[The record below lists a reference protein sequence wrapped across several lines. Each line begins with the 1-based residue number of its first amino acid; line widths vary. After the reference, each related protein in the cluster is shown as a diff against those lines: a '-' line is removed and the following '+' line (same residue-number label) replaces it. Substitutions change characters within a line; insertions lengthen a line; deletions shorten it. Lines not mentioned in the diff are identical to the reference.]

1 MTTIYDPAVLSGKRI
16 LITGGGTGLGRGV
29 AAHLVAHGAEVHLW
43 GRRMNV
49 LEEAAAEI
57 GPGAH
62 VQAVDVRDA
71 DAVDAAVG
79 EIWSA
84 HGPLTGLINNAAANF
99 IAPTKNLSARAFNAI
114 ASTVMNGSFNTTH
127 AVGKRW
133 IEGELPGSV
142 VSTLTSWV
150 WTGSA
155 FVVPSAMAKAAVHA
169 MTMSLAVEWGRYGIR
184 LNAIAAGPIPT
195 DYAWEM
201 LNPTSKSSVGAT
213 QADQVPLQRFGTVE
227 ELANLN
233 IFLLSDACHY
243 LTGHTIAMDGGQHLA
258 GPGHVRG
265 PDVAQRRRL
274 GGDPRAVAGR
284 VGGREGAAH
293 DLVDRHGATSSHWP
307 RGRRR
312 RAAQAHDGR
321 AAAGRGRA
329 PARRGGT
336 GRRRR
341 RSGPATAGGP
351 TTNCSGAA
359 SGSRTRSW
367 NRSTR
372 VTGSRC
378 GRPTARIG
386 SSSRSARRSP
396 ASSS

>member
-1 MTTIYDPAVLSGKRI
+1 MSIYDPEVLAGKRI

-29 AAHLVAHGAEVHLW
+29 AGHLVKHGAEVHLW
-43 GRRMNV
+43 GRRISV

-57 GPGAH
+57 GGNVH
-62 VQAVDVRDA
+62 VQAVDVRKA
-71 DAVDAAVG
+71 DDVDAAVG
-79 EIWSA
+79 EIFEQ

-99 IAPTKNLSARAFNAI
+99 IAPTKNISARAFEAI
-114 ASTVMNGSFNTTH
+114 SSTVMNGSFNTTH

-133 IEGELPGSV
+133 IAGELPGSV
-142 VSTLTSWV
+142 ISTLTSWV

-233 IFLLSDACHY
+233 IFLLSNACDY

-258 GPGHVRG
+258 GPGTFAGLTALSDSDWAQIKAQSVAASEAAK
-265 PDVAQRRRL
+265 AQR
-274 GGDPRAVAGR
+274 
-284 VGGREGAAH
+284 
-293 DLVDRHGATSSHWP
+293 
-307 RGRRR
+307 
-312 RAAQAHDGR
+312 
-321 AAAGRGRA
+321 
-329 PARRGGT
+329 
-336 GRRRR
+336 
-341 RSGPATAGGP
+341 TA
-351 TTNCSGAA
+351 
-359 SGSRTRSW
+359 
-367 NRSTR
+367 
-372 VTGSRC
+372 
-378 GRPTARIG
+378 
-386 SSSRSARRSP
+386 
-396 ASSS
+396 